1 MANIKAMEAKLLRM
15 EQNVERL
22 HSRMKEAYSGKN
34 EKYAHKCYDQLK
46 KAQQDKTEFSNALFT
61 ARQQEDY
68 NQSLRD
74 QAREQKKL
82 ENERRQKEQERRLT
96 VRDQYQLSGGNHTT
110 GQTYSKT
117 PTKKVSI
124 AGWYPKDNSWVIQ
137 AGYKF
142 RIKYDHQG
150 NVTDM
155 LIADPNLIDDV
166 CHLEHIHVC
175 DVRNHGYSK
184 VTYSLKNAAG
194 KTMYRPEINGGTYFL
209 SEDEVSM
216 FIQSWNKSS

>member
-1 MANIKAMEAKLLRM
+1 MANIQAMEAKLLKM

-22 HSRMKEAYSGKN
+22 LSRMQKAYSAKN

-68 NQSLRD
+68 NQSLRKE
-74 QAREQKKL
+74 REQRQ
-82 ENERRQKEQERRLT
+82 NSRRERIEQERRLT

-155 LIADPNLIDDV
+155 LIADPNISDAA
-166 CHLEHIHVC
+166 CHMEHLHVC